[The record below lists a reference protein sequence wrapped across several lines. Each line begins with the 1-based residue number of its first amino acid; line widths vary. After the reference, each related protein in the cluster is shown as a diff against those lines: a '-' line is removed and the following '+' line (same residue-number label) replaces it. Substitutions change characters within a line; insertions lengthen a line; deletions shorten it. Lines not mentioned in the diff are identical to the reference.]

1 MPARRASARR
11 PRRRAPTGR
20 PKAAVAPPAAPVLRI
35 VVPSAIGSPR
45 LASLP
50 EPPHTHLVC
59 RSCARIL
66 ELPMEFDD
74 QQTLENLLLRAP
86 AGWVVDSIT
95 VSLTGACARCRQGPS
110 A

>member
-1 MPARRASARR
+1 MPR
-11 PRRRAPTGR
+11 P
-20 PKAAVAPPAAPVLRI
+20 APPAPTI
-35 VVPSAIGSPR
+35 VVGVPTHTPR
-45 LASLP
+45 VAALP

-74 QQTLENLLLRAP
+74 QQTLESLLLRAP
-86 AGWVVDSIT
+86 AGWVIDSIT
-95 VSLTGACARCRQGPS
+95 VSVTGACARCRQGPS